1 MAAREVLRECPIFES
16 LTDTQIG
23 AIVGISK
30 PRDFDPGASVF
41 SEANNAEELF
51 VLEKGKVALQMHLS
65 VQQPQFSRRIT
76 VDIVN
81 KGEPFGWSAVVEPHR
96 YTLTAICLEPSKVLA
111 IDGLRLKTLL
121 HTDHQ
126 MGYEVLSR
134 LINVVASRLDET
146 RQVLISER
154 LTSLQV

>member
-1 MAAREVLRECPIFES
+1 MAPREILRECPIFES
-16 LTDTQIG
+16 LTDAQLGT
-23 AIVGISK
+23 IVSMSK
-30 PRDFDPGASVF
+30 PREFEPGAAIF
-41 SEANNAEELF
+41 SEANKAEELYI
-51 VLEKGKVALQMHLS
+51 LEKGKVALQMQLS

-76 VDIVN
+76 VDIIN
-81 KGEPFGWSAVVEPHR
+81 RGEPFGWSAVVDPHR

-134 LINVVASRLDET
+134 LIGVVASRLDET